1 MEIFGTALV
10 LAAIVIWIQYVTS
23 MFERANEEQE
33 KRKWRRFKD
42 TNKCELIGIDE
53 TGWRGKK
60 YIWKTKDGVIIKN
73 YFKK

>member
-33 KRKWRRFKD
+33 K
-42 TNKCELIGIDE
+42 LL
-53 TGWRGKK
+53 
-60 YIWKTKDGVIIKN
+60 
-73 YFKK
+73 